1 VPAESSASPVTNV
14 ALDIRRFPWVRPLS
28 VAYAHEFE
36 SLAGFF
42 AGDPARPEA
51 WREAVARRHAT
62 TRPHQEIAGIVEAQ
76 QLRRG
81 APCAALAA
89 AERLRDPRAVAVV
102 TGQQAGLFGGPA
114 FGLLKALTAVV
125 LAERIT
131 SELKV
136 PAVAVFWVEA
146 EDHDW
151 EEVRSAS
158 VLDARFELRTI
169 RLDSLEG
176 AGRLP
181 VGRLTLDAEITRA
194 IDELAAALP
203 PTEFTAELLE
213 AIRAAYAPGHT
224 MSDAFARLSEWMLGD
239 RGLIV
244 FDASDPAAKP
254 LVADL
259 FARELEAP
267 GHALALATAAGTELR
282 SRGHEP
288 QITPVDDGTALFSL
302 DGARLPIRR
311 RGDQLTI
318 GDHVHDKR
326 TLAEE
331 ARRHPERF
339 SPNVL
344 LRPIVQDTL
353 FPTVCYVAGP
363 SELAYWAQFH
373 GVYQHFGLPMPLVQ
387 PRLAAT
393 ILDSASARFLA
404 HNDLPFEDLQQHDES
419 ALNRLLDAALPPSVE
434 ASLEQAVTGVRE
446 RMTAVIEAV
455 PAIDP
460 TLAGAATTTLGR
472 MEHDLRTLHTKI
484 IHAAKRRDETLR
496 RQFIRAQSQAFP
508 DGHLQERTVASIF
521 FINRYGPAIHQR
533 VLSSLPFDPGVH
545 WIVTA

>member
-1 VPAESSASPVTNV
+1 MPAESSASPVTKV
-14 ALDIRRFPWVRPLS
+14 PIDIRRFPWVRPLS
-28 VAYAHEFE
+28 AAYAYDFE
-36 SLAGFF
+36 SVAGFF
-42 AGDPARPEA
+42 AGNPARPDA
-51 WREAVARRHAT
+51 WREAIARRHAMS
-62 TRPHQEIAGIVEAQ
+62 RAHREIAGVVEAQ
-76 QLRRG
+76 QLERG

-89 AERLRDPRAVAVV
+89 AERLRDPRTVAVV

-114 FGLLKALTAVV
+114 FSLLKALTAVG
-125 LAERIT
+125 LAERI
-131 SELKV
+131 SSQLKV
-136 PAVAVFWVEA
+136 PTVAVFWIEA

-158 VLDARFELRTI
+158 VLDVDLDLRAI
-169 RLDSLEG
+169 RLDSPDG

-181 VGRLTLDAEITRA
+181 VGRLRLDAGITRA
-194 IDELAAALP
+194 IDELAAALA
-203 PTEFTAELLE
+203 PTEFTGEVLA
-213 AIRAAYAPGHT
+213 AIRGAYAPGHT
-224 MSDAFARLSEWMLGD
+224 MSDAFARLHEWLLGD

-267 GHALALATAAGTELR
+267 GHTLALATAAGAELR

-302 DGARLPIRR
+302 DGARLPVRR
-311 RGDQLTI
+311 RGDRLAI
-318 GDHVHDKR
+318 GDQVHDAR
-326 TLAEE
+326 ALADE

-363 SELAYWAQFH
+363 SELAYWAQIQ

-404 HNDLPFEDLQQHDES
+404 RHDLPFEDLHQHDES
-419 ALNRLLDAALPPSVE
+419 ALNRLLEAALPPSVE
-434 ASLEQAVTGVRE
+434 ASLEQAAAGVRE
-446 RMTAVIEAV
+446 RMAAVVEAV

-460 TLAGAATTTLGR
+460 TLVGAAQTTLGR
-472 MEHDLRTLHTKI
+472 MEHDLRTLHGKI

-496 RQFIRAQSQAFP
+496 RQFIRAQAQAFP
-508 DGHLQERTVASIF
+508 GGHLQERTVGSIF
-521 FINRYGPAIHQR
+521 FVNRYGPAIHQR
-533 VLSSLPFDPGVH
+533 VLPALSLDPGVH
-545 WIVTA
+545 WVVTP

>member
-1 VPAESSASPVTNV
+1 MPAESSASPVKSIPI
-14 ALDIRRFPWVRPLS
+14 DIRRFPWVRPLS
-28 VAYAHEFE
+28 AAYAYEFE
-36 SLAGFF
+36 SVAGFF
-42 AGDPARPEA
+42 AGNPARPEA
-51 WREAVARRHAT
+51 WREAIGRRHAMA
-62 TRPHQEIAGIVEAQ
+62 RPHQEIAGVIEAQ
-76 QLRRG
+76 QLQRG

-89 AERLRDPRAVAVV
+89 SERLRDPRAVAVV

-114 FGLLKALTAVV
+114 FSLLKALTAVG
-125 LAERIT
+125 LAERI
-131 SELKV
+131 SRELKV
-136 PAVAVFWVEA
+136 PAVAVFWIEA

-158 VLDARFELRTI
+158 VLNADLDLRTI
-169 RLDSLEG
+169 RLDSPDG

-181 VGRLTLDAEITRA
+181 VGRLTLDAAVTRA
-194 IDELAAALP
+194 IDELAAALA
-203 PTEFTAELLE
+203 PTEFTGELVE
-213 AIRAAYAPGHT
+213 AIGAAYAPGHT
-224 MSDAFARLSEWMLGD
+224 MSGAFARLHEWMLGD

-254 LVADL
+254 LVAGL

-267 GHALALATAAGTELR
+267 GHTLALATAAGAELR
-282 SRGHEP
+282 TRGHEP

-302 DGARLPIRR
+302 HGPRLPIRR
-311 RGDQLTI
+311 RGDQLAI
-318 GDHVHDKR
+318 GDQVHDAR
-326 TLAEE
+326 ALADE

-363 SELAYWAQFH
+363 SELAYWAQMQ

-393 ILDSASARFLA
+393 ILDSPSSRFLA
-404 HNDLPFEDLQQHDES
+404 RHDLPFEDLQQHDEA
-419 ALNRLLDAALPPSVE
+419 ALNRLLEAGLPSSVE
-434 ASLEQAVTGVRE
+434 ASLEQALAGVRE
-446 RMTAVIEAV
+446 LMAAVVEAV

-460 TLAGAATTTLGR
+460 TLAGAGKTTLGR
-472 MEHDLRTLHTKI
+472 MEHDLRTLHGKI

-508 DGHLQERTVASIF
+508 DGHLQERTVGSIF
-521 FINRYGPAIHQR
+521 FVNRYGPAIHQR
-533 VLSSLPFDPGVH
+533 VLPELPLDPGVH
-545 WIVTA
+545 WLVTV